1 MGNKPRILTGRLPAI
16 LLLATLT
23 TVFSGCASYY
33 NHYAVFPADNSRGES
48 RQVKLSWQTAEY
60 PGWWLFGDQSTPITV
75 ETQCSSRVWRLAD
88 DSHEN
93 EPACGSGI
101 RACGQPGQ
109 DLVAETG
116 EPAGADT
123 VCMAVNPGKENP
135 RVANIAGSLSLLVRC
150 APVRTERQEG
160 EETINMDYLRASSV
174 PYTVHI
180 RKSPRGSLTAQP
192 PELDDSVCDEE

>member
-1 MGNKPRILTGRLPAI
+1 MDNMPHILTGRLSTV

-23 TVFSGCASYY
+23 SLFSGCASYY
-33 NHYAVFPADNSRGES
+33 NHYAVFPADNSSGES

-60 PGWWLFGDQSTPITV
+60 PDWGLFGNQSTPITV

-88 DSHEN
+88 DSHDN

-101 RACGQPGQ
+101 RACGQPGM

-123 VCMAVNPGKENP
+123 VCMAVNPGEEGAQ
-135 RVANIAGSLSLLVRC
+135 VADIGGSLSLLVRC
-150 APVRTERQEG
+150 APVKTERQEG
-160 EETINMDYLRASSV
+160 EETINMDYVRASPV
-174 PYTVHI
+174 PYNVHI